1 MLRPFRNAGSTV
13 GLSPG
18 REQRTPHS
26 VRANA
31 PTPIAHA
38 YSGFR
43 FSAMRHSCRTAA
55 APSSRFASE
64 PLKTPIR
71 PPCAVRKKTLAPNT
85 PGALPYS

>member
-31 PTPIAHA
+31 PTPMRMPTAGFTERHA
-38 YSGFR
+38 
-43 FSAMRHSCRTAA
+43 AQLQDSCGT
-55 APSSRFASE
+55 FE
-64 PLKTPIR
+64 Q
-71 PPCAVRKKTLAPNT
+71 VRE
-85 PGALPYS
+85 